1 MTTDILLQRVVEF
14 TTPTTCLL
22 CKAEPE
28 IICDDCYP
36 RALPPLAPG
45 DIDAVTTYDDIGKEL
60 IRRFKFEGDQ
70 EAGRLCARYM
80 ADVVDRDT
88 VDVVVAVTTTAAR
101 RRQRGYDQSEILARE
116 VARRL
121 GLLYIKALVRV
132 KNIDQIGKGR
142 LERIAQSE
150 DLYVAVNASE
160 FTSKRVLLVD
170 DVTTTGATMR
180 SAADTLL
187 EVGARTVYCLAFASD
202 TLSSKK

>member
-1 MTTDILLQRVVEF
+1 VTTDTLLQRVVEF

-22 CKAEPE
+22 CNTEPK
-28 IICDDCYP
+28 IICDDCYT

-45 DIDAVTTYDDIGKEL
+45 EIDAVTTYDDIGKEL
-60 IRRFKFEGDQ
+60 IRRFKFEADQ

-101 RRQRGYDQSEILARE
+101 RRQRGYDQAEILARE
-116 VARRL
+116 VACQL
-121 GLLYIKALVRV
+121 GLSHIKALVRV
-132 KNIDQIGKGR
+132 KNTHQVGKGR

-150 DLYVAVNASE
+150 DLYVAVNASG
-160 FTSKRVLLVD
+160 FTSKRVLLID

-180 SAADTLL
+180 SAANTLR
-187 EVGARTVYCLAFASD
+187 EAGAQSVYCLAFASD
-202 TLSSKK
+202 MLSSKK